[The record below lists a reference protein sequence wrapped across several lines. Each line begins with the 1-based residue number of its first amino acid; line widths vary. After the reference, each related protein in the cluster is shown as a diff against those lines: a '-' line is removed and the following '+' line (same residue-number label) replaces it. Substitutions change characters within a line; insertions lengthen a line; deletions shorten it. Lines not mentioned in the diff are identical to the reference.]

1 MTFTRYKLLIGGE
14 KDFSFHPMRIFQ
26 FFTNLKEEDF
36 FFIQNL
42 AWFTNHSKHFD
53 SGIHVGSYKTIA
65 FRNPFTKWDLVYL
78 PKLTN
83 LLREARRRLFIYFFK
98 TLKLVPNSLGFVHT
112 CCRWQSVQYL
122 AHASNYGGQR
132 NLLSCL
138 PPHKSE
144 FAFVL
149 VKQRARTTDDR

>member
-1 MTFTRYKLLIGGE
+1 MTFTRYKLIIGCE
-14 KDFSFHPMRIFQ
+14 NDFSFHPMRILQ
-26 FFTNLKEEDF
+26 FFTNLKRRRY

-65 FRNPFTKWDLVYL
+65 FRNPFTKWDLQCIYQS
-78 PKLTN
+78 
-83 LLREARRRLFIYFFK
+83 LLREARKVVYFFFK

-149 VKQRARTTDDR
+149 VKQSARTTDAR

>member
-1 MTFTRYKLLIGGE
+1 MTFTIYKLIIGGE
-14 KDFSFHPMRIFQ
+14 NNFSFHPMRVFQ
-26 FFTNLKEEDF
+26 FLTNLKEEDSI
-36 FFIQNL
+36 FIQNL

-78 PKLTN
+78 PKLTRRSQEGCLFFFQN
-83 LLREARRRLFIYFFK
+83 TKTGTKFIGLR
-98 TLKLVPNSLGFVHT
+98 T

-122 AHASNYGGQR
+122 AHASNYGGSR

-149 VKQRARTTDDR
+149 VKQSGSTLSEPTN